1 MDIAGVASYT
11 SGFAILAGIYAVFAL
26 GLNVHWG
33 YTGLFNIGIAGFFAL
48 GAYTTALLTTASP
61 DPALFEDFKF
71 GGNLVE
77 NLGPANL
84 GVDLW
89 FLVAMLAAGAVCGA
103 VALVIGFMNRKRH
116 LFLATVKSLFKKQGQ
131 PGMHILT
138 PHSHALV
145 KTATPEASTP
155 ATAEDFLKKITE
167 LTSVG
172 LCVSS
177 AAKAGGTL
185 PARWRLE

>member
-1 MDIAGVASYT
+1 MLPFPHARRDFYFQ
-11 SGFAILAGIYAVFAL
+11 GFLAWYQA
-26 GLNVHWG
+26 
-33 YTGLFNIGIAGFFAL
+33 
-48 GAYTTALLTTASP
+48 
-61 DPALFEDFKF
+61 
-71 GGNLVE
+71 
-77 NLGPANL
+77 
-84 GVDLW
+84 
-89 FLVAMLAAGAVCGA
+89 AM
-103 VALVIGFMNRKRH
+103 VIRFMNRERH

-131 PGMHILT
+131 PGMHILA

-145 KTATPEASTP
+145 KTATPEVSTP